1 MVTENRKY
9 KLIEEIMKI
18 SDDALL
24 SGLEQHFKQ
33 YIENFQSI
41 SHLVKPTRDKLDID
55 ELIKE
60 QNYQGADKTVID
72 DLIKDMAI
80 EEPIEELLKMVE

>member
-1 MVTENRKY
+1 MVTEIRKY

-24 SGLEQHFKQ
+24 NGLEQHFKQ

-41 SHLVKPTRDKLDID
+41 SHLVKPTKDKLDID

-60 QNYQGADKTVID
+60 QEYKGSDKKVID
-72 DLIKDMAI
+72 ELIDEMAI